1 MGRMRVDVIRAER
14 QREREAELRKMQ
26 AERERAREAEQRRVE
41 AERQRVR
48 EKKRR
53 AAKQKMEEENIKK
66 QTLAP
71 LPAVTDRR
79 ADVPLSQ
86 YKYNDDGSGVD
97 NVYLNGDS
105 TAKAFFND
113 ANTRDIIKKRDVN
126 VEKFKE
132 RFYHYICAADSLWA
146 WCHEQIETSAFNSKM
161 IMKRLVLALGM
172 PYDLSQYP
180 KSAANF
186 RFMKYY
192 FRQWRKRWSY
202 HKNDTVSYKGLSAEE
217 ILWTY
222 FRYWYCDFRIGPI
235 ICHRADLVESEF
247 EFSSKPAKRA
257 SKEPSYALKKLM
269 KMEKDIIK
277 LYEYENCNAGAVKRN
292 DSENISINTAVVY
305 HEANKLNDEDN
316 DIFDD
321 NVVTAGGYHQ
331 VISDES
337 PPTKDNKKDD
347 ELKENYFKEVDGNKH
362 MNDELTAKESK
373 GQAII
378 TNDKSNKD
386 LKVGAKKADD
396 EHKYDYSEEEEQEEE
411 EEDNEYNEYNDDE
424 WNNCYSREDEA
435 DDDDMS
441 LCGKVPSETDY
452 SLVEIK

>member
-14 QREREAELRKMQ
+14 QRARETEQRKIQVERQ
-26 AERERAREAEQRRVE
+26 RAREAEQRRVE

-53 AAKQKMEEENIKK
+53 AAKQKIEEENIKK

-86 YKYNDDGSGVD
+86 CKYNDNGSGVD
-97 NVYLNGDS
+97 NVYLNGDA
-105 TAKAFFND
+105 TAKAFFKD
-113 ANTRDIIKKRDVN
+113 ANTRDFIKRYDVN

-132 RFYHYICAADSLWA
+132 KYYHYICAADSLWA

-172 PYDLSQYP
+172 PYELSQFP

-192 FRQWRKRWSY
+192 FREWRKRWNN
-202 HKNDTVSYKGLSAEE
+202 HKNDIVSYRGLSAEE
-217 ILWTY
+217 MSFTY
-222 FRYWYCDFRIGPI
+222 FRHWFCDFRIGPI

-247 EFSSKPAKRA
+247 EFSSKPAERA
-257 SKEPSYALKKLM
+257 SKEPSYALKGFM
-269 KMEKDIIK
+269 EMEKDLVK
-277 LYEYENCNAGAVKRN
+277 LYKYEKCNAGAVKRN
-292 DSENISINTAVVY
+292 DSKNISINTAVVH
-305 HEANKLNDEDN
+305 HEANQINDEDN

-321 NVVTAGGYHQ
+321 NVATAGGYHQ

-337 PPTKDNKKDD
+337 PPIKDNKKDD
-347 ELKENYFKEVDGNKH
+347 ELKESYFKQVDGNKH

-373 GQAII
+373 GQANI

-386 LKVGAKKADD
+386 LKVSAKKADD
-396 EHKYDYSEEEEQEEE
+396 EHKYDYSEEEEEIEEE
-411 EEDNEYNEYNDDE
+411 EHSKCNDDE

-452 SLVEIK
+452 SLVEIQ